1 MKTGGVDETRTEIVN
16 RAGIVFNHG
25 WRALALITA
34 ARVSDLATF
43 IWEPFYRS
51 QINHAARSQ
60 QHSYREGGGMPRKQ
74 SRNKKRRSSVLFFY
88 FYFST
93 RLQEVRGKNEFN
105 GTFSRQFG

>member
-1 MKTGGVDETRTEIVN
+1 MKTGGVDETRAEIVN

-25 WRALALITA
+25 WRALALITP

-51 QINHAARSQ
+51 QINPAARTP
-60 QHSYREGGGMPRKQ
+60 QHSYGGERPGKQ
-74 SRNKKRRSSVLFFY
+74 SRNKKKFSVFF
-88 FYFST
+88 FFST
-93 RLQEVRGKNEFN
+93 KLQEVRGKNEFN

>member
-51 QINHAARSQ
+51 QINHAARSP
-60 QHSYREGGGMPRKQ
+60 QHSYGEGGVESQGSKAGIRRGEVQCYFFIFIFPPSFRK
-74 SRNKKRRSSVLFFY
+74 
-88 FYFST
+88 
-93 RLQEVRGKNEFN
+93 
-105 GTFSRQFG
+105 